1 MTKTSSDKAKW
12 YMLTL
17 VGEDRPGIVAKLTHA
32 LYEGGCN
39 LGEASMMRLGGNFT
53 IMLMVKTA
61 DKAKHLQELVMPVA
75 ESLGLHLHLDA
86 IQAHL
91 HKHLQP
97 DVRITVYGADRPGIV
112 AEVTG
117 ALAES
122 GLHILDLESD
132 VAGSED
138 APIYIMHIE
147 GHAAEGV
154 GSLNAAIEIVKK
166 DGIDACL
173 EEIETM
179 LG

>member
-1 MTKTSSDKAKW
+1 MSTW

-32 LYEGGCN
+32 LFEGGCN

-53 IMLMVKTA
+53 IMVMVGFDGRTKQLI
-61 DKAKHLQELVMPVA
+61 DLVSPVS
-75 ESLGLHLHLDA
+75 ESLDLHLHVDK
-86 IQAHL
+86 IKAHL
-91 HKHLQP
+91 HQHLDP
-97 DVRITVYGADRPGIV
+97 DVRISVYGADRPGIV
-112 AEVTG
+112 SEVTG

-154 GSLNAAIEIVKK
+154 GSLQAALIIMQ
-166 DGIDACL
+166 DRG
-173 EEIETM
+173 IETS
-179 LG
+179 LSEIDTLIG

>member
-1 MTKTSSDKAKW
+1 MSHW
-12 YMLTL
+12 YMLNL

-32 LYEGGCN
+32 LFEGGCN

-53 IMLMVKTA
+53 IMLMVKFDGRT
-61 DKAKHLQELVMPVA
+61 KQLVDLVSPVA
-75 ESLGLHLHLDA
+75 ESLNLHLHIDA
-86 IQAHL
+86 IKGSL
-91 HKHLQP
+91 HKHLEP

-112 AEVTG
+112 SEVTA

-132 VAGSED
+132 VAGSEE

-154 GSLNAAIEIVKK
+154 GSLQAALDVMTSRGIEAKLSE
-166 DGIDACL
+166 IDTL
-173 EEIETM
+173 I
-179 LG
+179 G